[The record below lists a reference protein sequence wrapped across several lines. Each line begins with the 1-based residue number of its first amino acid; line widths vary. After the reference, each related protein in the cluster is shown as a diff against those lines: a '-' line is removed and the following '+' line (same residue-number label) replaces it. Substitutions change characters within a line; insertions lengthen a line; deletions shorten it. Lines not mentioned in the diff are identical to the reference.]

1 MSRVD
6 VKHSV
11 TGLGLG
17 SGSTA
22 LGEGKNFY
30 HPHVSA
36 YRYGQDV
43 ARSDLLMGAFDA
55 PAVEPHVPVVC
66 KALRHR
72 PCLGEAQEP
81 EQLVDAH
88 RDRSGSADAHRA

>member
-22 LGEGKNFY
+22 LGKGKNFY
-30 HPHVSA
+30 HPHVPA
-36 YRYGQDV
+36 YRHGQDV
-43 ARSDLLMGAFDA
+43 ARGDLLMGAFDA
-55 PAVEPHVPVVC
+55 PTVEPHVPVMC

-88 RDRSGSADAHRA
+88 RARSGSASAHRA